1 MPVPVV
7 NRNVIEKSSLLS
19 ESPNATSGSS
29 WRRRA
34 RRHFTCEAGTP
45 ESSTDD
51 AGKPPQSY
59 IELIAAAI
67 VGSPEKSMTLPAR
80 ARQPPLLSFVVVRMA
95 HQHPPQLVGERVL
108 REVETRPERTRILL
122 VGARRMRRRLRARRL
137 QPPPGAQP
145 VPVRQ

>member
-1 MPVPVV
+1 MLIETLLK
-7 NRNVIEKSSLLS
+7 NHRCFRNHRTPLPDHRGDAALVET
-19 ESPNATSGSS
+19 PRSG
-29 WRRRA
+29 
-34 RRHFTCEAGTP
+34 
-45 ESSTDD
+45 D

-67 VGSPEKSMTLPAR
+67 LGSPEKRLILPAR
-80 ARQPPLLSFVVVRMA
+80 ARQPPLLSLVVVRMA
-95 HQHPPQLVGERVL
+95 QQHPPQPVGERVL

-137 QPPPGAQP
+137 QPPIGAQP